1 LEPRRFNSLGDRPS
15 PREGSETGRAIVI
28 EPHLRGRMPAPA
40 EARAQPALRSPEAK
54 LDEAVGLARA
64 IDLNVVTSGIVP
76 LGNIRPATFVG
87 KGKVEEIA
95 GLVKGDE
102 AGIVVMDCALS
113 PVQQRNLEKAW
124 GAKVLD
130 RTGLILEIFGRRAR
144 TREGALQVEL
154 AHLTYQKSRLVRSW
168 THLERQRGGFGF
180 LGGPG
185 ETQIE
190 SDRRMIEERIARI
203 ESELD
208 KVKRTRKLHR
218 DSRKRVPYPIVALVG
233 YTNAGK
239 STLFNRMTEAS
250 VLSADMLFATLDPT
264 LRAVALPKGL
274 KIILSD
280 TVGFISD
287 LPTMLVAAFRATLE
301 EVIEADLI
309 LHVHD
314 VSHSDSEAQAL
325 DVQEVLRQ
333 LGIAQQDGE
342 KLIEVWNKL
351 DRLDGPARDRIRNLA
366 ERQARRPVLVSA
378 LSGEGLDR
386 LIAEIERRLAASRV
400 TLDLVLDVADG
411 AGVSWLH
418 RHTEVMTKTLRDDG
432 ALAMTVRADPANA
445 EKVRAKFGSKHAS
458 RPGGLEVP
466 SH

>member
-1 LEPRRFNSLGDRPS
+1 
-15 PREGSETGRAIVI
+15 
-28 EPHLRGRMPAPA
+28 
-40 EARAQPALRSPEAK
+40 
-54 LDEAVGLARA
+54 
-64 IDLNVVTSGIVP
+64 VTSSGIVA
-76 LGNIRPATFVG
+76 LGEIRPATFVG

-95 GLVKGDE
+95 GLVKTDD

-124 GAKVLD
+124 DAKVLD

-190 SDRRMIEERIARI
+190 ADRRMIEERIARI
-203 ESELD
+203 ETELD

-239 STLFNRMTEAS
+239 STLFNRLSQSS

-264 LRAVALPKGL
+264 LRAVDLPKGL
-274 KIILSD
+274 RVILSD

-314 VSHSDSEAQAL
+314 VSHEDAEAQAL
-325 DVQEVLRQ
+325 DVEAVLSQ
-333 LGIAQQDGE
+333 LGIVVRDGAQ
-342 KLIEVWNKL
+342 LVEVWNKIDQL
-351 DRLDGPARDRIRNLA
+351 DRDARAGVHNRA
-366 ERQARRPVLVSA
+366 ERQPAGRQPVLVSA
-378 LSGEGLDR
+378 RSGEGLDD
-386 LIAEIERRLAASRV
+386 LAAEIERRLAARRV
-400 TLDLVLDVADG
+400 ILDLVLDVADG
-411 AGVSWLH
+411 AALSWLH
-418 RHTEVMTKTLRDDG
+418 RHTEVMTKALSEDG
-432 ALAMTVRADPANA
+432 ALTITVRTDPANA
-445 EKVRAKFGSKHAS
+445 EKAKAKFG
-458 RPGGLEVP
+458 R
-466 SH
+466 SHMHSH

>member
-1 LEPRRFNSLGDRPS
+1 LEPHRFDSRSDRLS
-15 PREGSETGRAIVI
+15 PREGSETGHAIVI
-28 EPHLRGRMPAPA
+28 EPHLRGRMPASA
-40 EARAQPALRSPEAK
+40 GARAKAALRSPAAR

-64 IDLNVVTSGIVP
+64 IDLTVLSSGIVP
-76 LGNIRPATFVG
+76 LADIRPATFMG
-87 KGKVEEIA
+87 KGKVNEIA
-95 GLVKGDE
+95 GLVKSEE

-124 GAKVLD
+124 SAKVLD

-154 AHLTYQKSRLVRSW
+154 AHLTYQKSRLVRTW

-203 ESELD
+203 EAELD

-239 STLFNRMTEAS
+239 STLFNRMTQAS
-250 VLSADMLFATLDPT
+250 VLSTDMLFATLDPT
-264 LRAVALPKGL
+264 LRAVELPKGL
-274 KIILSD
+274 RVILSD

-301 EVIEADLI
+301 EVVEADLI
-309 LHVHD
+309 VHVRD
-314 VSHSDSEAQAL
+314 ISHEDADAQSL
-325 DVQEVLRQ
+325 DVEDVLGQ
-333 LGIAQQDGE
+333 LGIAARDGAR
-342 KLIEVWNKL
+342 LIEVWNKI
-351 DRLDGPARDRIRNLA
+351 DRLDGEARARVCNRA
-366 ERQARRPVLVSA
+366 ERQPRERHPVLVSA
-378 LSGEGLDR
+378 LSGEGLAR
-386 LIAEIERRLAASRV
+386 LASEIETRLAARRV

-411 AGVSWLH
+411 AGLSWLH
-418 RHTEVMTKTLRDDG
+418 RHTEVMTKALRDDG
-432 ALAMTVRADPANA
+432 GLAITVRADPANA
-445 EKVRAKFGSKHAS
+445 AKVRAKFNGSGVAS
-458 RPGGLEVP
+458 
-466 SH
+466 H